1 MRRRPPTHAAWPLA
15 LIFAIGAGITS
26 CAEKGA
32 VGVTDAALDAP
43 ALDAPSLDSPDGDGS
58 AFKDTWIPDIFA
70 WFRVDAMGVDFPQPV
85 DIPPVS
91 VDVPTCTPQSVV
103 ECVCPDGRSGL
114 QPCTEFGYFGACRC
128 VASPP
133 PTTASGPRLLRPFS
147 GLRSMTQRP
156 TFRWALPEGVTRAR
170 IELCED
176 RACTR
181 RITQADLTGS
191 AWRPMDTLRPGV
203 IFWHVSGLRADGTV
217 AWTSATWA
225 VGIRHRDTPVDS
237 AWGPLKDFN
246 GDGLDDL
253 VAIAYRTADRD
264 QVMSGPTPGIYV
276 MSGSRTTLLEA
287 PITIPSELDVLGRRV
302 AIGDVNGDGL
312 ADIALASAAPDPGA
326 VSVHLGRRDGRI
338 SERSVLLVGD
348 NEVRED
354 YASAIAITDFDGDGF
369 GDLIV
374 IGATEAGDVVH
385 PNVWIYPGSAIGLQ
399 ASVAH
404 TTYSRVLPA
413 YRNEDHH
420 ATEVGDL
427 DGDGYGDFA
436 VMRFD
441 GSSAIAYGN
450 PGGEPGARAAATEFA
465 NALARRRTGMFGMDV
480 DGDGVTDLA
489 MGYPRRVARGY
500 QGSLIRVEEVDFGIR
515 SADDRWWTWYDRSRI
530 SRPADYDGDGRAD
543 LVETLL
549 CTPKT
554 GPSRCGETSLRL
566 FRGRGGFFPAIPDW
580 RVDVTT
586 NTFAG
591 SPGDLDG
598 DGFDDL
604 VVADET
610 RLTVYLGRI
619 DTLERQPG
627 AFTTPAPI
635 RHSSM
640 QPLL

>member
-15 LIFAIGAGITS
+15 LIFAIGAWVTS

-133 PTTASGPRLLRPFS
+133 PSIAVGPRLLRPFS

-156 TFRWALPEGVTRAR
+156 AFRWVLPEGVTRAR

-181 RITQADLTGS
+181 RITQADLTGTT
-191 AWRPMDTLRPGV
+191 WRPTDTLRPGV

-217 AWTSATWA
+217 AWTSATWE

-253 VAIAYRTADRD
+253 VAIAYHTADLD
-264 QVMSGPTPGIYV
+264 QVMWGPTPGIYL
-276 MSGSRTTLLEA
+276 MPGSRTTLLGDA
-287 PITIPSELDVLGRRV
+287 LSIHSDLTVLGRRV
-302 AIGDVNGDGL
+302 AIGDLNGDGL
-312 ADIALASAAPDPGA
+312 ADLALSATSPMPG
-326 VSVHLGRRDGRI
+326 SISIYYGQRDGLL
-338 SERSVLLVGD
+338 SERGALFSNARAPYLYGTC
-348 NEVRED
+348 
-354 YASAIAITDFDGDGF
+354 IAIEDINGDGF
-369 GDLIV
+369 GDLVVFGVREPGDHPATMWVFPGTADGIRPEVV
-374 IGATEAGDVVH
+374 ITTNRE
-385 PNVWIYPGSAIGLQ
+385 NVQLDYDQDNQTAAL
-399 ASVAH
+399 
-404 TTYSRVLPA
+404 
-413 YRNEDHH
+413 
-420 ATEVGDL
+420 GDL
-427 DGDGYGDFA
+427 DGDGYGDVALATFLGRSA
-436 VMRFD
+436 V
-441 GSSAIAYGN
+441 IYGN
-450 PGGEPGARAAATEFA
+450 SVSEPGARVAETEFA

-515 SADDRWWTWYDRSRI
+515 SADDQWWTWYDRSRI

-543 LVETLL
+543 LAETLL
-549 CTPKT
+549 CTPIT

-566 FRGRGGFFPAIPDW
+566 FRGRDGFFPATPDW

-586 NTFAG
+586 STFAG

-604 VVADET
+604 VVADGT
-610 RLTVYLGRI
+610 RLTVYLGRAGM
-619 DTLERQPG
+619 LERHP
-627 AFTTPAPI
+627 ATFTTPAPI
-635 RHSSM
+635 QHASQ